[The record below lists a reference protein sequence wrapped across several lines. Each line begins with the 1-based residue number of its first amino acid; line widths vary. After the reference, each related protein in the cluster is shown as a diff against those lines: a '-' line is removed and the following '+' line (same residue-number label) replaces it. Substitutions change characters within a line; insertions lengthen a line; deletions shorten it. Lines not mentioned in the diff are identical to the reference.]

1 MTDTP
6 LVFID
11 TSFFKA
17 IIDQKDEFH
26 NKAAEIS
33 DFLKK
38 DKSELVTSNFIL
50 DESFT
55 LIRIKCGLKV
65 ALKFREYLEESGIV
79 LKIIRVTVDDEA
91 AAWDWFV
98 KDWSKLSFTD
108 CTSFALMKRLGIEK
122 AAAFDDHFKRA
133 GFKLVL

>member
-1 MTDTP
+1 MSDFP
-6 LVFID
+6 AVFID

-26 NKAAEIS
+26 KKATKIM
-33 DFLKK
+33 DQLKQIK
-38 DKSELVTSNFIL
+38 PDVITSNFIL

-55 LIRIKCGLKV
+55 LIRVKCGLKL

-79 LKIIRVTVDDEA
+79 LRIIRVTVDDEA

-108 CTSFALMKRLGIEK
+108 CTSFALMKRLGMEN
-122 AAAFDDHFKRA
+122 AAAFDDDFKRA
-133 GFKLVL
+133 GFKLVF